1 MARVEY
7 GPLYPY
13 TVVQEDRDGGYPETT
28 TYRWLNVRNGSIGP
42 RRMSAAEVY
51 LDIAQLSPPAC
62 TRNPAARGEYRA
74 AIIAAGA
81 RVFGA
86 GWFSN
91 TWELEHDAY

>member
-1 MARVEY
+1 MAKTEY

-13 TVVQEDRDGGYPETT
+13 TVAQEDRDGARPETT
-28 TYRWLNVRNGSIGP
+28 SYRWMDVRNGSLGP

-51 LDIAQLSPPAC
+51 LDIAQLSQPGSAAWK
-62 TRNPAARGEYRA
+62 AARGEYRA
-74 AIIAAGA
+74 AILAAGA

-91 TWELEHDAY
+91 AWELEQ